1 MGAARQTEESG
12 AVFLGRFSHSL
23 DDKGRVAVPARF
35 RDLIGT
41 DAVITRGIDRCL
53 SLYPMS
59 AWNPLAERVSRL
71 SISDP
76 DARAF
81 RRMVFAEA
89 ANVEFD
95 RQGRIRIPPDLRQ
108 YAGLEGE
115 VLVVGMHTYV
125 ELWSPTSWASQS
137 EMMEQEG
144 SSIAQRLASLI

>member
-1 MGAARQTEESG
+1 M
-12 AVFLGRFSHSL
+12 FLGRYNHSL
-23 DDKGRVAVPARF
+23 DAKGRVAIPARF
-35 RDLIGT
+35 RDLLGS

-53 SLYPMS
+53 SLYPMN
-59 AWNPLAERVSRL
+59 AWNPLAEKVSSL

-89 ANVEFD
+89 ANVELD
-95 RQGRIRIPPDLRQ
+95 KQGRINIPSDLRQ
-108 YAGLEGE
+108 FAGLDTE

-125 ELWSPTSWASQS
+125 ELWSPDAWATQA

-144 SSIAQRLASLI
+144 SGIAQRLATLI

>member
-1 MGAARQTEESG
+1 M
-12 AVFLGRFSHSL
+12 FLGRYSHSL
-23 DDKGRVAVPARF
+23 DDKGRVAIPARF
-35 RDLIGT
+35 RDIFGS
-41 DAVITRGIDRCL
+41 DGVITRGIDRCL

-59 AWNPLAERVSRL
+59 AWTPLAEKVSSL

-95 RQGRIRIPPDLRQ
+95 RQGRIRIPPELRQ
-108 YAGLEGE
+108 YAGLDSE

-125 ELWSPTSWASQS
+125 EIWSPEAWNTQS

-144 SSIAQRLASLI
+144 SSIAQRLATLI

>member
-1 MGAARQTEESG
+1 
-12 AVFLGRFSHSL
+12 VFLGRYSHSL
-23 DDKGRVAVPARF
+23 DDKGRVAIPARF
-35 RDLIGT
+35 RDLFGA

-59 AWNPLAERVSRL
+59 AWAPLAEKVSGL

-95 RQGRIRIPPDLRQ
+95 RQGRIRIPPELRQ
-108 YAGLEGE
+108 YASLETE

-125 ELWSPTSWASQS
+125 ELWSPASWATQA
-137 EMMEQEG
+137 EMMDQEG
-144 SSIAQRLASLI
+144 SSIAQRLATLI